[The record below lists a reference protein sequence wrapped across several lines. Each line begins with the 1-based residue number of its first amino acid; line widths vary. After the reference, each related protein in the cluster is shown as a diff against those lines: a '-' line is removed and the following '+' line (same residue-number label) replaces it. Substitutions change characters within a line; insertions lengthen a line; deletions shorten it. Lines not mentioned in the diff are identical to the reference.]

1 MATVILGHC
10 WRNWMEEEEEE
21 EGMEGDVGKG
31 SEKKKNRIAYRTI
44 VFFFFLFFVVDI
56 MEESCHQLPF
66 VMTVVL
72 LLYVHGTGR
81 AGINFKA
88 PDWSVQICASQYHRQ
103 EGGSESEFG
112 SIHHTAVWALLALK
126 MKIILLSGLLYI
138 CLLLFGFL
146 W

>member
-1 MATVILGHC
+1 
-10 WRNWMEEEEEE
+10 MEEEEEE

-88 PDWSVQICASQYHRQ
+88 PDWS
-103 EGGSESEFG
+103 

>member
-1 MATVILGHC
+1 
-10 WRNWMEEEEEE
+10 MEEEEEE

-103 EGGSESEFG
+103 EGGSE
-112 SIHHTAVWALLALK
+112 
-126 MKIILLSGLLYI
+126 
-138 CLLLFGFL
+138 
-146 W
+146 